1 MKYMAFVAGDG
12 LPAREDVTV
21 MQREIPG
28 YIEEMEARGVRLAGR
43 PLDLP
48 PTAVTVRV
56 RDGET
61 LVTDGPFVEAKEF
74 IAGFDLFDCA
84 DLDEVIE
91 VAAKAPVAWF
101 MAFEIRP
108 FTAGLRLGADVGAFG
123 RFEDGDS
130 QPWQLAVW
138 TDGNE
143 PTPSGDQAV
152 WREVEAWR
160 QDLADQSRLIIGG
173 ELEGADT
180 ATTLRVRDGE
190 TRLADGPFIST
201 GAFITGLDVVHC
213 TGREQA
219 IQLAATHPA
228 ARYATIEVRPF
239 EAS

>member
-1 MKYMAFVAGDG
+1 MKYMAFVGADG
-12 LPAREDVTV
+12 RPAQDDLKV

-28 YIEEMEARGVRLAGR
+28 YIEAMEARGVRLAGR

-48 PTAVTVRV
+48 PTAATVRV

-61 LVTDGPFVEAKEF
+61 LITDGPFVEAKEF

-91 VAAKAPVAWF
+91 VAALAPVAWF

-108 FTAGLRLGADVGAFG
+108 FTADLRLGADVGAFG

-130 QPWQLAVW
+130 QPWQLAIW
-138 TDGNE
+138 TEKKE
-143 PTPSGDQAV
+143 PAPSGGPAV
-152 WREVEAWR
+152 QREIEAWR

-173 ELEGADT
+173 ELEGAET
-180 ATTLRVRDGE
+180 ATTLRVRDGK
-190 TRLADGPFIST
+190 TLLADGPFIST

-213 TGREQA
+213 PGRQQA
-219 IQLAATHPA
+219 IELAATHPA
-228 ARYATIEVRPF
+228 ARSAAIEVRPF
-239 EAS
+239 ESM